1 MRPREDCHA
10 ILPREGCRAVR
21 LTLVR
26 RLRRTAM
33 ALCASLAL
41 SAFATP
47 YDAAAQQFP
56 NKPIRLIISAPA
68 GGPRDI
74 QARLLGPKLQEALG
88 QPLVV
93 DNRGGASGII
103 GTDLVAKAQPDGHTL
118 LMLTLSH
125 AVIAT
130 LYPKL
135 PYDSINDFTYITS
148 VTSGPGLLVVNLS
161 VPAKT
166 VAELVEYVRARP
178 GKVFYGSAGS
188 GTPSHLA
195 VELLKILT
203 HTDMVHVPYKGMAAA
218 MTDVISGQLQASIP
232 TIPAALQHAKA
243 GRLRALAVTSVRRS
257 SVASELPT
265 MIEAGIPGYSASNWY
280 GIAAPAKTPR
290 PVVMR
295 LNNEIRAAMAAP
307 DLAERF
313 IALGLEPATSSPEE
327 FSA

>member
-1 MRPREDCHA
+1 
-10 ILPREGCRAVR
+10 
-21 LTLVR
+21 
-26 RLRRTAM
+26 M
-33 ALCASLAL
+33 ALCVTLAL
-41 SAFATP
+41 SVLTTP

-56 NKPIRLIISAPA
+56 SKPIRLIISAPA

-74 QARLLGPKLQEALG
+74 QARLIGPKLQDALG
-88 QPLVV
+88 QPLIV

-103 GTDLVAKAQPDGHTL
+103 GNDLVAKAQPDGHTL

-125 AVIAT
+125 AVTAT

-161 VPAKT
+161 LPAKT
-166 VAELVEYVRARP
+166 VAEFVEYVRARP
-178 GKVFYGSAGS
+178 GKVFYGTAGS

-203 HTDMVHVPYKGMAAA
+203 RTEMVHVPYKGMAAA
-218 MTDVISGQLQASIP
+218 MTDVISGQVQVSIP
-232 TIPAALQHAKA
+232 TIPAGLQHAKA
-243 GRLRALAVTSVRRS
+243 GRLRALAVTSVHRS
-257 SVASELPT
+257 SVAPEVPT

-290 PVVMR
+290 PIVMR
-295 LNNEIRAAMAAP
+295 LNQAIRATMATP
-307 DLAERF
+307 DLAERL

-327 FSA
+327 FSAFVKSEVDKWAKVVKASGLKPD